1 MCLYPRLIKNKKYTP
16 TKKNGGVVPPIM
28 DNRVLAVPVGC
39 NKCIECKKQK
49 ARQWQVRMNEELRT
63 NTQATFVTLTFSNE
77 EYTKL
82 SKEVTTTGGYE
93 HDNEIA
99 TLAVR
104 RFLERWRKKTT
115 KSVKHWLITEIGGE
129 RYEKIHLHGI
139 IWSKDEKEI
148 KEKWKY
154 GYIYIGEYVNEETIG
169 YITKYV
175 NKIDQKHKSYNSKI
189 LCSPGIGKNY
199 INRADSQNNKY
210 QEGTTKETYT
220 TRTGIKLNLPIYY
233 RNKIYTEEEREK
245 LWLEKLDKEERY
257 ICGEKIKIDKDN
269 TGYYKLL
276 KYYREKNTRLG
287 YGDNSKQWQKNEYE
301 EQRRMM
307 MQKKTRGEEVIE
319 IREEEEEKILI
330 KISPEDAF

>member
-28 DNRVLAVPVGC
+28 DNRVLAVPIGC

-99 TLAVR
+99 TLATR
-104 RFLERWRKKTT
+104 RFLERWRKKTK
-115 KSVKHWLITEIGGE
+115 KSIKHWLITEIGGE

-154 GYIYIGEYVNEETIG
+154 GFVYIGEYVNEETIG

-199 INRADSQNNKY
+199 INRTDSQKNKY
-210 QEGTTKETYT
+210 KEGKTDETYK

-233 RNKIYTEEEREK
+233 RNQIYTEEEKEK
-245 LWLEKLDKEERY
+245 LWLEKLDKNERY
-257 ICGEKIKIDKDN
+257 VCGEKIQIDKDN
-269 TGYYKLL
+269 TEYYKLL
-276 KYYREKNTRLG
+276 KYYREKNKRLG
-287 YGDNSKQWQKNEYE
+287 YGDNSKEWQQNEYE
-301 EQRRMM
+301 EQRRII
-307 MQKKTRGEEVIE
+307 MQKKTRGEEIIE
-319 IREEEEEKILI
+319 IREEKIQEI
-330 KISPEDAF
+330 IRIQPEDAF

>member
-16 TKKNGGVVPPIM
+16 TKKNGGVVPPII

-39 NKCIECKKQK
+39 GKCIECKKQK
-49 ARQWQVRMNEELRT
+49 SRQWQVRMNEELRT
-63 NTQATFVTLTFSNE
+63 NTNATFVTLTFSNE

-82 SKEVTTTGGYE
+82 SKEVKTTGGYE

-99 TLAVR
+99 TLATR
-104 RFLERWRKKTT
+104 RFLERWRKKTK
-115 KSVKHWLITEIGGE
+115 KSIKHWLITEIGGE

-139 IWSKDEKEI
+139 IWSKDTKEI

-154 GYIYIGEYVNEETIG
+154 GFVYIGEYVNEETIG

-199 INRADSQNNKY
+199 INRTDSQKNKY
-210 QEGTTKETYT
+210 QEGKTNETYT

-233 RNKIYTEEEREK
+233 RNQIYTEEEKEK
-245 LWLEKLDKEERY
+245 LWLEKLDKNERY
-257 ICGEKIKIDKDN
+257 ICGEKIQINKDN
-269 TGYYKLL
+269 TEYYKLL
-276 KYYREKNTRLG
+276 KYYREKNKRLG
-287 YGDNSKQWQKNEYE
+287 YGDNSKEWQQNEYE

-307 MQKKTRGEEVIE
+307 MQKKTRGEEIIE
-319 IREEEEEKILI
+319 IRQEKIQEI
-330 KISPEDAF
+330 IRIQPEDAF